1 MTHLD
6 DRPFRR
12 LMLAQDTGTAI
23 VGLARGD
30 LFLGSGAEADEQAGS
45 VRHDA
50 VFFVLLPNPAA
61 ERLVQ

>member
-1 MTHLD
+1 
-6 DRPFRR
+6 
-12 LMLAQDTGTAI
+12 MLAQDTGTAI